1 MKYVILFLEQKKSG
15 HSMDNNNSELN
26 KSEIENENTLE
37 SKQHFLDE
45 ELDDS
50 YIFSKAIFR
59 KLAKKYN
66 KSLDRVPSDEELI
79 DLIRQDLVTKRQN
92 SLLIK
97 AYFKAQFWKELM
109 MLFLATVFSTIAY
122 DYFITTTGKTGIF
135 PAGTGAIARLLATIT
150 FSDPS
155 QISSFFFVYQF
166 AINIPLMIF
175 GIFKLGWKFTI
186 VTVLYIGLQI
196 LVDQIFQYI
205 PVINPND
212 FHFIV
217 DYQFLQT
224 LDNSWNFAIWLLIFG
239 IVGGAFLGLSFSFI
253 YRIGG
258 SSGGIDFITI
268 YLSKKSNKP
277 VGGINRNASLIILFV
292 VIISNTIITPTDQ
305 LNRDILVR
313 ITSGINLDETFKNG
327 QTLGQMLI
335 DALAKTNW
343 TGDLTA
349 DNLSSA
355 LQYLI
360 QNNVSGFN
368 DIISQLPTKYEALI
382 KVEFIIGPSM
392 FGSITLIVISG
403 ICTNFLYPKYKL
415 RTYMIST
422 NMPKEINKKIID
434 LGFQN
439 EIASWDTTNRSRGNY
454 LHRTMFMLS
463 MPVMQW
469 SSIQGELF
477 MIDPYIKIT
486 ILRTKAVVGLF
497 KYEPVQN
504 SERQEVMEQVTN
516 DENEIEKI
524 KQVAIVKFKHQMDSV
539 SEKRTR
545 LYEDIKAGGERQKR
559 AEREIKKITKKRNEM
574 ITKFKQNIHDIKNMS
589 NDGTNEIPNLPND
602 KKTKK

>member
-1 MKYVILFLEQKKSG
+1 MLTSAGWSSDL
-15 HSMDNNNSELN
+15 NS
-26 KSEIENENTLE
+26 
-37 SKQHFLDE
+37 
-45 ELDDS
+45 
-50 YIFSKAIFR
+50 A
-59 KLAKKYN
+59 
-66 KSLDRVPSDEELI
+66 SD
-79 DLIRQDLVTKRQN
+79 V
-92 SLLIK
+92 
-97 AYFKAQFWKELM
+97 
-109 MLFLATVFSTIAY
+109 
-122 DYFITTTGKTGIF
+122 
-135 PAGTGAIARLLATIT
+135 
-150 FSDPS
+150 
-155 QISSFFFVYQF
+155 
-166 AINIPLMIF
+166 
-175 GIFKLGWKFTI
+175 
-186 VTVLYIGLQI
+186 
-196 LVDQIFQYI
+196 
-205 PVINPND
+205 
-212 FHFIV
+212 
-217 DYQFLQT
+217 
-224 LDNSWNFAIWLLIFG
+224 
-239 IVGGAFLGLSFSFI
+239 
-253 YRIGG
+253 
-258 SSGGIDFITI
+258 
-268 YLSKKSNKP
+268 
-277 VGGINRNASLIILFV
+277 
-292 VIISNTIITPTDQ
+292 
-305 LNRDILVR
+305 
-313 ITSGINLDETFKNG
+313 
-327 QTLGQMLI
+327 
-335 DALAKTNW
+335 
-343 TGDLTA
+343 
-349 DNLSSA
+349 SSA

-368 DIISQLPTKYEALI
+368 EIISQLPTKYEALI

-545 LYEDIKAGGERQKR
+545 LYEDIKAGGERQNEPNGKLR
-559 AEREIKKITKKRNEM
+559 KLPRNAMKWLPNLNKTFMILKIWVTMEQMKFLTYQTIKKL
-574 ITKFKQNIHDIKNMS
+574 KN
-589 NDGTNEIPNLPND
+589 NLI
-602 KKTKK
+602 

>member
-368 DIISQLPTKYEALI
+368 EIISQLPTKYEALI

>member
-277 VGGINRNASLIILFV
+277 VGGINRNASLIILFI

>member
-277 VGGINRNASLIILFV
+277 VGGINRNASLIILFI

-313 ITSGINLDETFKNG
+313 ITSGINLDETFKGG
-327 QTLGQMLI
+327 QTLREMLSA
-335 DALAKTNW
+335 ALENNRRSYSQC
-343 TGDLTA
+343 
-349 DNLSSA
+349 NLSSA

-368 DIISQLPTKYEALI
+368 EIISQLPTKYEALI

>member
-277 VGGINRNASLIILFV
+277 VGGINRNASLIILFI

-368 DIISQLPTKYEALI
+368 EIISQLPTKYEALI

>member
-277 VGGINRNASLIILFV
+277 VGGINRN
-292 VIISNTIITPTDQ
+292 
-305 LNRDILVR
+305 
-313 ITSGINLDETFKNG
+313 
-327 QTLGQMLI
+327 
-335 DALAKTNW
+335 
-343 TGDLTA
+343 
-349 DNLSSA
+349 
-355 LQYLI
+355 
-360 QNNVSGFN
+360 
-368 DIISQLPTKYEALI
+368 
-382 KVEFIIGPSM
+382 
-392 FGSITLIVISG
+392 
-403 ICTNFLYPKYKL
+403 
-415 RTYMIST
+415 
-422 NMPKEINKKIID
+422 
-434 LGFQN
+434 

>member
-1 MKYVILFLEQKKSG
+1 V
-15 HSMDNNNSELN
+15 
-26 KSEIENENTLE
+26 
-37 SKQHFLDE
+37 
-45 ELDDS
+45 
-50 YIFSKAIFR
+50 
-59 KLAKKYN
+59 
-66 KSLDRVPSDEELI
+66 
-79 DLIRQDLVTKRQN
+79 
-92 SLLIK
+92 
-97 AYFKAQFWKELM
+97 
-109 MLFLATVFSTIAY
+109 
-122 DYFITTTGKTGIF
+122 
-135 PAGTGAIARLLATIT
+135 
-150 FSDPS
+150 
-155 QISSFFFVYQF
+155 
-166 AINIPLMIF
+166 
-175 GIFKLGWKFTI
+175 LGWSSD
-186 VTVLYIGLQI
+186 L
-196 LVDQIFQYI
+196 
-205 PVINPND
+205 
-212 FHFIV
+212 
-217 DYQFLQT
+217 
-224 LDNSWNFAIWLLIFG
+224 NS
-239 IVGGAFLGLSFSFI
+239 
-253 YRIGG
+253 
-258 SSGGIDFITI
+258 
-268 YLSKKSNKP
+268 
-277 VGGINRNASLIILFV
+277 AS
-292 VIISNTIITPTDQ
+292 D
-305 LNRDILVR
+305 
-313 ITSGINLDETFKNG
+313 
-327 QTLGQMLI
+327 
-335 DALAKTNW
+335 
-343 TGDLTA
+343 
-349 DNLSSA
+349 LSSA

-368 DIISQLPTKYEALI
+368 EIISQLPTKYEALI

>member
-258 SSGGIDFITI
+258 
-268 YLSKKSNKP
+268 
-277 VGGINRNASLIILFV
+277 
-292 VIISNTIITPTDQ
+292 
-305 LNRDILVR
+305 DILVR
-313 ITSGINLDETFKNG
+313 ITSGINLDETFKGG
-327 QTLGQMLI
+327 QTLREMLTS
-335 DALAKTNW
+335 AGW
-343 TGDLTA
+343 SSDLNSA
-349 DNLSSA
+349 SDVSSA

-368 DIISQLPTKYEALI
+368 EIISQLPTKYEALI